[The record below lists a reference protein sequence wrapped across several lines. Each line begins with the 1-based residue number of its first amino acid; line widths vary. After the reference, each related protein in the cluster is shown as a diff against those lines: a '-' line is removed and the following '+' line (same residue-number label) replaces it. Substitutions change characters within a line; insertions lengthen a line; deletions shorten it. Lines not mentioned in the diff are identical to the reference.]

1 MRSFHLYPSDTEDEK
16 QPGKDIPDISS
27 GAVPNDTDN
36 NKEKQKKRTRSLTIK
51 VAKLTPA
58 GLTITERLVAV
69 NKKNGWTVFDLKK
82 ELSTMIKIPFKTMEV
97 GYVKE
102 KKGNMTCV
110 LLGPISEPLVS
121 FSQHIKEYA
130 IVFDRCSNPHTTEI
144 NMIPEP
150 SKAGSSTD
158 PVSSTA
164 GSSTDPMPSTT
175 GSSTDPASKP
185 AIASAHD
192 VLMSS
197 LGTFLET
204 AMTTMDI
211 PKASVSDLELPY

>member
-1 MRSFHLYPSDTEDEK
+1 MTTTKMKRSP
-16 QPGKDIPDISS
+16 P
-27 GAVPNDTDN
+27 
-36 NKEKQKKRTRSLTIK
+36 KKRTRAITLK
-51 VAKLTPA
+51 VAKLTPG
-58 GLTITERLVAV
+58 GLRITERLVAV

-130 IVFDRCSNPHTTEI
+130 IVFDRCSNPHTTKI
-144 NMIPEP
+144 NMIPEA

-164 GSSTDPMPSTT
+164 GSSTDPMPSIT

-185 AIASAHD
+185 TIATQNNVISDAHD

-197 LGTFLET
+197 LGTFL
-204 AMTTMDI
+204 DSHDYDGY
-211 PKASVSDLELPY
+211 P